1 MIIKDKPRIF
11 YRLGSEGFQ
20 VLNEVHDVPVDV
32 AMHWVQVVVPEDQL
46 LANIKGLSM
55 VVAKLNIKSP

>member
-1 MIIKDKPRIF
+1 M
-11 YRLGSEGFQ
+11 
-20 VLNEVHDVPVDV
+20 NEVHDVPVDV

-55 VVAKLNIKSP
+55 VVAKLAIKSP